1 MKNSI
6 SEIIK
11 MVYQDIGF
19 EDLTTNALINP
30 DTLIK
35 AKIVSRE
42 DGILSGVD
50 LASSIF
56 NEFSVKTVIEKFDGE
71 HIVADDTVMEME
83 GDARTILSIERTVL
97 NILMRMSGITTITR
111 ELVDIVGNVDN
122 RVIIAGTRKTTP
134 GLQIFEKEAIR
145 WGGGDT
151 HRFRLDDSVLIKD
164 NHLAIVGSVRKAV
177 EKAKK
182 YVSFT
187 KKVEI
192 EVESIDDALEAAIS
206 GADIVMLDNMNP
218 SEVTDVVNALINKN
232 LREKILIEVSGGINP
247 DNIAYYAETG
257 VDVISTGYITH
268 SARSLDM
275 SLEIL

>member
-1 MKNSI
+1 
-6 SEIIK
+6 
-11 MVYQDIGF
+11 
-19 EDLTTNALINP
+19 
-30 DTLIK
+30 
-35 AKIVSRE
+35 
-42 DGILSGVD
+42 
-50 LASSIF
+50 
-56 NEFSVKTVIEKFDGE
+56 
-71 HIVADDTVMEME
+71 MEME

-97 NILMRMSGITTITR
+97 NILMRMSGISTITR

-122 RVIIAGTRKTTP
+122 RVIVAGTRKTTP
-134 GLQIFEKEAIR
+134 GLQFFEKEAIR
-145 WGGGDT
+145 LGGGDT

-164 NHLAIVGSVRKAV
+164 NHIAIVGSVKKAV

-187 KKVEI
+187 KKIEI

-218 SEVTDVVNALINKN
+218 SEVKNVVNALINKN

-247 DNIAYYAETG
+247 DNIADYAETG

-275 SLEIL
+275 SLEII

>member
-11 MVYQDIGF
+11 MIYQDIGF

-56 NEFSVKTVIEKFDGE
+56 NEFSIKTVIEKFDGE

-145 WGGGDT
+145 LGGGDT

-164 NHLAIVGSVRKAV
+164 NHLAIVGSVRRAV

-268 SARSLDM
+268 SASSLDM

>member
-1 MKNSI
+1 MKHNI

-50 LASSIF
+50 LTSSIF
-56 NEFSVKTVIEKFDGE
+56 NEFSIKTVIEKFDGE
-71 HIVADDTVMEME
+71 NIVADDTVMELE
-83 GDARTILSIERTVL
+83 GDARTILSVERTVL
-97 NILMRMSGITTITR
+97 NLLMRMSGITSITR
-111 ELVDIVGNVDN
+111 ELIDIVGNIDN

-134 GLQIFEKEAIR
+134 GLQFFEKEAIR
-145 WGGGDT
+145 LGGGDT

-164 NHLAIVGSVRKAV
+164 NHLAIVGSVRNAV

-187 KKVEI
+187 KK
-192 EVESIDDALEAAIS
+192 
-206 GADIVMLDNMNP
+206 G
-218 SEVTDVVNALINKN
+218 
-232 LREKILIEVSGGINP
+232 
-247 DNIAYYAETG
+247 
-257 VDVISTGYITH
+257 
-268 SARSLDM
+268 
-275 SLEIL
+275 

>member
-1 MKNSI
+1 MKHNI
-6 SEIIK
+6 SGILK
-11 MVYQDIGF
+11 MVYRDIGF
-19 EDLTTNALINP
+19 EDITTNALIKP
-30 DTLIK
+30 DTFIK

-42 DGILSGVD
+42 DGILSGVE

-56 NEFSVKTVIEKFDGE
+56 NEFSIKTVIEKFDGE
-71 HIVADDTVMEME
+71 KIVADDTVMEME
-83 GDARTILSIERTVL
+83 GDARTILSLERTVL

-111 ELVDIVGNVDN
+111 ELVEIVGNVDN
-122 RVIIAGTRKTTP
+122 RIIIAGTRKTTP
-134 GLQIFEKEAIR
+134 GLQFFEKEAIR
-145 WGGGDT
+145 LGGGDT

-164 NHLAIVGSVRKAV
+164 NHLAIVGSVRRAV

-192 EVESIDDALEAAIS
+192 EVESTHDALEAAIS

-218 SEVTDVVNALINKN
+218 GEVRDVVNELIDKN
-232 LREKILIEVSGGINP
+232 LRNKILIEVSGGINP
-247 DNIAYYAETG
+247 DNIKYYAETG

-268 SARSLDM
+268 SARALDM